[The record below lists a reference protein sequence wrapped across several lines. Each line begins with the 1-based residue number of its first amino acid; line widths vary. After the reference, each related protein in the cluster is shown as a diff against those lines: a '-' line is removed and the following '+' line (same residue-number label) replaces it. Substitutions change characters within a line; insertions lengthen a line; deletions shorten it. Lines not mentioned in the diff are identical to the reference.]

1 MNFTADLLVSDKAV
15 NVVTGFLRSSI
26 TTIISPHKNKELILK
41 ISMTQTNPFPIGD
54 CILKYIIHDAVSGSS
69 FSIVK
74 NIKIANI

>member
-54 CILKYIIHDAVSGSS
+54 
-69 FSIVK
+69 
-74 NIKIANI
+74 